1 MIPLHLRDGAI
12 WLDGRHVA
20 WPEARLHV
28 LSHGLHYGTAAFEGV
43 RVYDGRPFKL
53 REHCERLAYSCR
65 TVGIALPYGVDQ
77 LVAEIEAYAEASR
90 FGDAYIRPIA
100 WRGADA
106 LGIVGRSGDCHLA
119 VAGWEWSG
127 PHPDAAE
134 AGLSLGL
141 GPWRRPAPSMW
152 PLQAKLSGLYAIGS
166 MNAAAAQA
174 EGFDDALVCAPDGEH
189 VAELTG
195 ANIFFVRDGGLVTP
209 PADSALDGLTRQE
222 IVALASALSIP
233 VEIAK
238 VPLAGSPRSTARSQR
253 ARPTRSSRWRASGRI
268 ATTSAPA
275 TCAVSWGRCGTPIAS
290 ARAGG
295 CRAPDARRRAGR
307 PSRPRSARRRSRRR
321 RAAGPCSARRIR

>member
-77 LVAEIEAYAEASR
+77 LVAEIEAYAEACR

-100 WRGADA
+100 WRGADE

-141 GPWRRPAPSMW
+141 GPWRRPAPTMW

-166 MNAAAAQA
+166 MNAAAARA

-222 IVALASALSIP
+222 IVALASALSIR

-238 VPLAGSPRSTARSQR
+238 VPLAGVAAFDGAFATGTAYEVVPVARIGAHRYDLGSRDLRRVLGPLRDAYRERTRGRMSSPGCSAAS
-253 ARPTRSSRWRASGRI
+253 RASF
-268 ATTSAPA
+268 S
-275 TCAVSWGRCGTPIAS
+275 SS
-290 ARAGG
+290 
-295 CRAPDARRRAGR
+295 
-307 PSRPRSARRRSRRR
+307 
-321 RAAGPCSARRIR
+321 